1 MAYQQGIFGKE
12 NKVLT
17 KLFPGWKENGELVS
31 FMYPIM
37 VERHVLEPAGLV
49 PLSENYQVELES
61 YWMKPDYSVSADVR
75 YASYVFQS
83 CKKLK
88 EVTLPGTS
96 PAEGIDLSR
105 GVFAGCSALEKVTFS
120 YFNRTGSMYYD
131 TFNQCSNLK
140 DIVFTCKQPRT

>member
-1 MAYQQGIFGKE
+1 
-12 NKVLT
+12 
-17 KLFPGWKENGELVS
+17 
-31 FMYPIM
+31 
-37 VERHVLEPAGLV
+37 
-49 PLSENYQVELES
+49 
-61 YWMKPDYSVSADVR
+61 MKPDYSVSADVR

-105 GVFAGCSALEKVTFS
+105 GVFAGCYALEKVTFG

>member
-83 CKKLK
+83 WKK
-88 EVTLPGTS
+88 TQGGHAARHQPG
-96 PAEGIDLSR
+96 R
-105 GVFAGCSALEKVTFS
+105 GH
-120 YFNRTGSMYYD
+120 
-131 TFNQCSNLK
+131 
-140 DIVFTCKQPRT
+140 

>member
-31 FMYPIM
+31 FMYPIT
-37 VERHVLEPAGLV
+37 VGRHVLEPAGLV

-105 GVFAGCSALEKVTFS
+105 GVFAGCSALEKVTFG

-131 TFNQCSNLK
+131 TLNQCSNLK

>member
-1 MAYQQGIFGKE
+1 M
-12 NKVLT
+12 
-17 KLFPGWKENGELVS
+17 
-31 FMYPIM
+31 
-37 VERHVLEPAGLV
+37 ERHVLEPAGLV

-96 PAEGIDLSR
+96 PAESIDLSR
-105 GVFAGCSALEKVTFS
+105 GVFAAAPRWKRSLSAILTEREVCITIHSTSVKHKS
-120 YFNRTGSMYYD
+120 
-131 TFNQCSNLK
+131 
-140 DIVFTCKQPRT
+140 VFPALR

>member
-37 VERHVLEPAGLV
+37 VGRHVLEPAGLV

-83 CKKLK
+83 
-88 EVTLPGTS
+88 
-96 PAEGIDLSR
+96 
-105 GVFAGCSALEKVTFS
+105 
-120 YFNRTGSMYYD
+120 
-131 TFNQCSNLK
+131 
-140 DIVFTCKQPRT
+140 